1 MKQFNFKTLLS
12 LSALIVVL
20 FATSLTAQAQTPA
33 VSIDVKNVSVKDFF
47 KAIEAESGYTFA
59 YVDSEIDLNKNVSV
73 NAQNK
78 SITSVVAEVLPGMNV
93 EIKDKKIVLTAKPK
107 TAPAAQNNVAATR
120 TVTGKV
126 LDQNGDPVI
135 GAMVVLAGTTNGAST
150 DLDGNYSLT
159 IKKNNAVL
167 EVSSI
172 GYQTTR
178 VALND
183 HQVKA
188 DLIMPTEVTRL
199 DDVVVIGYG
208 VQNKRDVTTA
218 ITSIKAE
225 EFKTLPTAD
234 FRDAMAAK
242 MPGVQVLTLGG
253 QPDGNVS
260 IRVRGIQS
268 ATSGN
273 DPLYVIDGVPCDA
286 RAFANLDGSDIES
299 LEVLKDASAAAI
311 YGSRGSCG
319 VVLITTKRGSSEKP
333 VVSYDGQFS
342 LSEVAKKIEMLDAYE
357 WAEMYVE
364 ARNGAYLKEQPT
376 GSLGDPAS
384 SRNSTYARIKP
395 QILAYLHDET
405 GTLTN
410 TDWQDEIFRTAQTH
424 KHSVS
429 VSARTKNYNYYVGAN
444 FLQREGTIIGSDFQR
459 FGARMNL
466 DGKRNR
472 LKYGISFS
480 PSYSKTN
487 YINAEAQYNADGVIA
502 AALTTPPV
510 HPVYNAD
517 GSYNWD
523 MMGLF
528 KKEDNIGVGDTQTN
542 VTLNAVALATEID
555 DIREKINLIGNAYV
569 GIELI
574 KGLEYKLSLGGDF
587 YSYNR
592 NYYRPSYLPVANVKN
607 LLSNRDVDKTQD
619 GLSSVGIVAS
629 TPTATYNS
637 NQYFHWNLSNQLSYN
652 KKIGDHSISAVAAYE
667 AEMESIKTATIKGV
681 GVAGDDKIRTTKG
694 KTLSVDD
701 CLNNAYAYTFASW
714 LVRAQYSYKGRYM
727 LSASLRGDGSSRFA
741 PNTRWGYFPAASFGW
756 RISDED
762 FMKGAAWINDMKI
775 RASVGQTGN
784 AQIGNSE
791 YLALYGTATLDLG
804 NGLVNQVYP
813 NQIANNDL
821 GWEKNTQYN
830 IGFDATLWNGALNAT
845 VDAYYS
851 RTTDMLF
858 DVPVSSVSGL
868 TSSNMNIGSMQN
880 KGIELNLSS
889 RKQIGDFSYE
899 INGNFS
905 LNRNKVLSLG
915 DEDAPIIKE
924 SSYAGG
930 YYITQV
936 GKPVGCYYLMV
947 QDGVF
952 HNQEEL
958 DSYPH
963 FDETLVG
970 DFRFVD
976 TDGDGVLEKDED
988 RQIVGNYMPDFYY
1001 GFGFQLGYKG
1011 FDLVANFQGVY
1022 GNEILNLERR
1032 YLCNMEASFNMMKE
1046 SLQRFPYG
1054 ELNRATRKS
1063 TGNNGA
1069 CTSTFHIEDGSYLR
1083 LQTLSLGY
1091 TFPNR
1096 WLHKAN
1102 VSNLRIY
1109 LQGSNLLT
1117 FTNYT
1122 GYNPEVN
1129 RRADDALRP
1138 GEDYCSYPVPR
1149 TFTLGLSFNL

>member
-1 MKQFNFKTLLS
+1 MKQLRFKTLLS
-12 LSALIVVL
+12 LFALVTVL
-20 FATSLTAQAQTPA
+20 FATSLTAQVQMPA
-33 VSIDVKNVSVKDFF
+33 VSIDVKNVTVKDAL

-59 YVDSEIDLNKNVSV
+59 YVDSEVNLDKKVSI

-78 SITSVVAEVLPGMNV
+78 SITAIISEILPDMKAELR
-93 EIKDKKIVLTAKPK
+93 DKKIVLTTKPK
-107 TAPAAQNNVAATR
+107 TAVQKTDGPADSR
-120 TVTGKV
+120 TITGKV
-126 LDQNGDPVI
+126 VDQNGEPVI
-135 GAMVVLAGTTNGAST
+135 GAMVILAGTTNGTAT
-150 DLDGNYSLT
+150 DLNGTYALP
-159 IKKNNAVL
+159 IKKNKAVL
-167 EVSSI
+167 EFSSI
-172 GYQTTR
+172 GYET
-178 VALND
+178 VLISLND

-188 DLIMPTEVTRL
+188 DVVMPTEAIKL
-199 DDVVVIGYG
+199 DDVVVVGYG

-218 ITSIKAE
+218 IVSIKAE
-225 EFKTLPTAD
+225 EFKNMPTAD

-268 ATSGN
+268 ATAGN
-273 DPLYVIDGVPCDA
+273 DPLYVIDGVVCDA

-319 VVLITTKRGSSEKP
+319 VVLITTKRGKTERP
-333 VVSYDGQFS
+333 TVSYDGQFS
-342 LSEVAKKIEMLDAYE
+342 VSNVSKQIDLLDAYE
-357 WAEMYVE
+357 WAQIYTE
-364 ARNGAYLKEQPT
+364 ARNGSYMFSVPT
-376 GSLGDPAS
+376 GSMGDAYAGRPE
-384 SRNSTYARIKP
+384 TYHRVKP
-395 QILAYLHDET
+395 QVEAYLHDDT

-410 TDWQDEIFRTAQTH
+410 TDWQDAIFRTALTH
-424 KHSVS
+424 KHSLS
-429 VSARTKNYNYYVGAN
+429 VSGKTKDVNYYIGGN
-444 FLQREGTIIGSDFQR
+444 YLYREGTIIGSDFQR
-459 FGARMNL
+459 AGFRMNL

-487 YINAEAQYNADGVIA
+487 HIASDTQYGSDGVIA
-502 AALTTPPV
+502 SALMAPPIF
-510 HPVYNAD
+510 PVYNED

-523 MMGLF
+523 MNGLLR
-528 KKEDNIGVGDTQTN
+528 KSDKYGIGDTQTN
-542 VTLNAVALATEID
+542 EVLNPVALALEVD
-555 DIREKINLIGNAYV
+555 DVREKINIIGNAYASY
-569 GIELI
+569 EFI
-574 KGLEYKLSLGGDF
+574 KGLEYKFTLGGDF

-592 NYYRPSYLPVANVKN
+592 DYYRPSYLPLRGHKYLNV
-607 LLSNRDVDKTQD
+607 SAD
-619 GLSSVGIVAS
+619 GLSSTGYVYS
-629 TPTATYNS
+629 EPTATTNT
-637 NQYFHWNLSNQLSYN
+637 NLYFHWNISNQLSFN
-652 KKIGDHSISAVAAYE
+652 RKFGEHSINAVAAYE
-667 AEMESIKTATIKGV
+667 AEKQKIRTMTISGI

-694 KTLSVDD
+694 KVLDIDET
-701 CLNNAYAYTFASW
+701 LNNAYAYTFASW

-727 LSASLRGDGSSRFA
+727 VSASIRGDGSSRFA

-756 RISDED
+756 RISDEP
-762 FMKGAAWINDMKI
+762 FMANTKTWINDMKI

-791 YLALYGTATLDLG
+791 YLALYGTSTIDLG
-804 NGLVNQVYP
+804 SGLVNQVYP
-813 NQIANNDL
+813 SQIANNDL

-830 IGFDATLWNGALNAT
+830 VGIDATLWKGMLGINL
-845 VDAYYS
+845 DLYYS
-851 RTTDMLF
+851 KTTDMLF

-880 KGIELNLSS
+880 KGIEINLSS
-889 RKQIGDFSYE
+889 HKQIGDFSYE
-899 INGNFS
+899 VTANWS
-905 LNRNKVLSLG
+905 LNRNKVLSLCNG
-915 DEDAPIIKE
+915 DAPLIKE

-936 GKPVGCYYLMV
+936 GMPVGCYYLMV

-958 DSYPH
+958 DTYPH
-963 FDETLVG
+963 FDTTVVG

-976 TDGDGVLEKDED
+976 TDGDGVLEKDQD

-1001 GFGFQLGYKG
+1001 GFGLNLGYKG

-1032 YLCNMEASFNMMKE
+1032 YILNMEASSNMMKE
-1046 SLQRFPYG
+1046 ALNRFPYG

-1063 TGNNGA
+1063 SGNNGA
-1069 CTSTFHIEDGSYLR
+1069 CTSTFHLEDGSYFR

-1091 TFPNR
+1091 TFPNK
-1096 WLHKAN
+1096 WFQKAN
-1102 VSNLRIY
+1102 MSNFRVY
-1109 LQGSNLLT
+1109 LQGSNLFTL
-1117 FTNYT
+1117 TNYT

-1129 RRADDALRP
+1129 KRSSDALRP
-1138 GEDYCSYPVPR
+1138 GEDYCSYPLPR
-1149 TFTLGLSFNL
+1149 TFSVGLSFNL

>member
-1 MKQFNFKTLLS
+1 MS
-12 LSALIVVL
+12 VVALIAAV
-20 FATSLTAQAQTPA
+20 FSTSISVYAQ
-33 VSIDVKNVSVKDFF
+33 DVKNVS
-47 KAIEAESGYTFA
+47 
-59 YVDSEIDLNKNVSV
+59 
-73 NAQNK
+73 
-78 SITSVVAEVLPGMNV
+78 
-93 EIKDKKIVLTAKPK
+93 
-107 TAPAAQNNVAATR
+107 AAQR
-120 TVTGKV
+120 TITGKV
-126 LDQNGDPVI
+126 VDQNGDPVI
-135 GAMVVLAGTTNGAST
+135 GAMVLLVGTTNGSAT
-150 DLDGNYSLT
+150 DLDGKYALT
-159 IKKNNAVL
+159 IKQNNAVL
-167 EVSSI
+167 EFSSI
-172 GYQTTR
+172 GYETVT
-178 VALND
+178 ATLND
-183 HQVKA
+183 HQVTA
-188 DLIMPTEVTRL
+188 DVVMPTETVRL

-218 ITSIKAE
+218 ITSIKSE
-225 EFKTLPTAD
+225 DFKSLPTAD

-286 RAFANLDGSDIES
+286 RAFANLDSSDIES

-319 VVLITTKRGSSEKP
+319 VVLITTKRGASEKP
-333 VVSYDGQFS
+333 IVSYDGQFS
-342 LSEVAKKIEMLDAYE
+342 LSQVSKMIEMLDAYE
-357 WAEMYVE
+357 WAQMYVE

-376 GSLGDPAS
+376 GSISDPAS
-384 SRNSTYARIKP
+384 ARKSSYARIKP
-395 QILAYLHDET
+395 QILEYLYDET

-410 TDWQDEIFRTAQTH
+410 TDWQDAIYRTAQTH

-444 FLQREGTIIGSDFQR
+444 YLSREGTIIGSDFQR

-472 LKYGISFS
+472 LKYGVSFS

-487 YINAEAQYNADGVIA
+487 FVDSEAQYNSDGVVA

-510 HPVYNAD
+510 HSVYNEN
-517 GSYNWD
+517 GQYNWD
-523 MMGLF
+523 MMGLY
-528 KKEDNIGVGDTQTN
+528 KKEDTISVGDTQTN
-542 VTLNAVALATEID
+542 VTLNPVALANEID
-555 DIREKINLIGNAYV
+555 DVREKINLVGNAYV
-569 GIELI
+569 GIEFI
-574 KGLEYKLSLGGDF
+574 KGLEYKLTLGGDF

-592 NYYRPSYLPVANVKN
+592 NYYRPSYIPASNVKN
-607 LLSNRDVDKTQD
+607 LVSNKEYQDARASGKPIANLILTREPDGSND
-619 GLSSVGIVAS
+619 GLSSVGYIAN
-629 TPTATYNS
+629 TPTAKYNS
-637 NQYFHWNLSNQLSYN
+637 NQYLHWTISNQLSFN
-652 KKIGDHSISAVAAYE
+652 RKIKDHSISAVAAYE
-667 AEMESIKTATIKGV
+667 AEMQNVKTVALVGTGV
-681 GVAGDDKIRTTKG
+681 PGDDKVRTTKG
-694 KTLSVDD
+694 KTLSIDD
-701 CLNNAYAYTFASW
+701 CLNNEYSYTFASW
-714 LVRAQYSYKGRYM
+714 LVRGQYSYKGRYM
-727 LSASLRGDGSSRFA
+727 VSASIRGDGSSRFA

-756 RISDED
+756 RISDEE
-762 FMKGAAWINDMKI
+762 FMKNASWIKDMKI

-791 YLALYGTATLDLG
+791 YLALYGSSTLDLG
-804 NGLVNQVYP
+804 AGIVNQVYP
-813 NQIANNDL
+813 SQIANNDL

-830 IGFDATLWNGALNAT
+830 VGFDAVLWNGLLNAN
-845 VDAYYS
+845 VDLYYS
-851 RTTDMLF
+851 KTTDMLF
-858 DVPVSSVSGL
+858 DVPVPSVSGL

-880 KGIELNLSS
+880 KGLELNLSS

-899 INGNFS
+899 LTGNFS

-915 DEDAPIIKE
+915 DEDAPIIKTE
-924 SSYAGG
+924 SSGKG
-930 YYITQV
+930 HYITQV
-936 GKPVGCYYLMV
+936 GQPVGSYFLLV
-947 QDGVF
+947 QDGIF

-958 DSYPH
+958 DTYPH
-963 FDETLVG
+963 FESTLVG

-976 TDGDGVLEKDED
+976 ADGDGILEADDD
-988 RQIVGNYMPDFYY
+988 RQVVGNYMPDFYY

-1063 TGNNGA
+1063 SGNNGA
-1069 CTSTFHIEDGSYLR
+1069 CISTFHIEDGSYLR

-1091 TFPNR
+1091 TFPNK
-1096 WLHKAN
+1096 WLSKAN
-1102 VSNLRIY
+1102 ISNLRLY

-1129 RRADDALRP
+1129 RRSTDALRP
-1138 GEDYCSYPVPR
+1138 GEDYCSYPLPR